1 MKLRS
6 LFPILALFV
15 IVSAVACKKSS
26 GSDEPFDLT
35 KTEWQGE
42 AKMYDKDFKP
52 VKVLFKEN
60 KNLEISFVDAKD
72 PNSKFTF
79 FGTWQNADD
88 ADNVTFLYTQ
98 GLETV
103 TCTATLTENN
113 TKMADGKFKRSGD
126 PNQVAGSFNISRQ

>member
-6 LFPILALFV
+6 LFPILALFM
-15 IVSAVACKKSS
+15 IVTGVACKKNS
-26 GSDEPFDLT
+26 GSDEPFDLN

-52 VKVLFKEN
+52 VKVSFKEN
-60 KNLEISFVDAKD
+60 KNLEISFVDAKN
-72 PNSKFTF
+72 PASKFTF
-79 FGTWQNADD
+79 SGTWQNPAD
-88 ADNVTFLYTQ
+88 AVNVTFLYTQ

-113 TKMADGKFKRSGD
+113 TKMADGKFMRSGD
-126 PNQVAGSFNISRQ
+126 PNQVAGTFNISRQ